1 MKYILWVLLLLN
13 NMLFAE
19 VLTLSK
25 YDERIHYYKN
35 DAYSMVEGASINGFY
50 VSYGDIDYL
59 LEFDISH
66 THVDFK
72 QNYINDFNQDD
83 YTAMFSGY
91 YPEFMYKFGV
101 HFIDT
106 DDLNLGNGMV
116 LVGGVALYDKN
127 QYAKVGVDSYWSH
140 YQEGYTYKGTKG
152 VVDIYQVSPYL
163 EYTHIVSKNF
173 RNNIK
178 STLTYINSAAYEQE
192 DYISYAIEDT
202 IFFKMVQLKAKA
214 YTGEMKSAVTDGGLT
229 VYNTKDLMK
238 KGYGFA
244 LGYNLTNAFKINLS
258 YDVHTF
264 EIPDLYTINDL
275 TTNEDVMN
283 NVGILS
289 FSYSY

>member
-1 MKYILWVLLLLN
+1 MKYILWLLVLSN
-13 NMLFAE
+13 ILFAE
-19 VLTLSK
+19 IMTLSR

-35 DAYSMVEGASINGFY
+35 SAYSMIEGANIGGIY
-50 VSYGDIDYL
+50 ISYGDIDYL
-59 LEFDISH
+59 LEVDISH

-72 QNYINDFNQDD
+72 QNYINDFNQND
-83 YTAMFSGY
+83 YTALFSRY

-116 LVGGVALYDKN
+116 IVGSLSTYDKN
-127 QYAKVGVDSYWSH
+127 QYAKVGIDTYWSH
-140 YQEGYTYKGTKG
+140 YKEGYTYKGIKDTI
-152 VVDIYQVSPYL
+152 DIYQMSPYMS
-163 EYTHIVSKNF
+163 YTNIFSNNF
-173 RNNIK
+173 SNNIK
-178 STLTYINSAAYEQE
+178 STLTYINSAVYAQE

-202 IFFKMVQLKAKA
+202 LFFNMFQLKGKA
-214 YTGEMKSAVTDGGLT
+214 YMGEMKSAVTDGGLT

-238 KGYGFA
+238 HGYGVA
-244 LGYNLTNAFKINLS
+244 LGYNLTKEFKINIS

-264 EIPDLYTINDL
+264 EIPELYKINNL
-275 TTNEDVMN
+275 EINKDVMN